1 MPTTASYIYTMVVGT
16 KKYSNLD
23 FVPTISDSEDDVP
36 ILDSSDD
43 EKVEAKKT
51 TKKRKGKNN
60 KKKVSEGITSMRMF
74 MRTWTRGLSLIW
86 TPMIPLRTSKAGT
99 F

>member
-1 MPTTASYIYTMVVGT
+1 MVVGT

-60 KKKVSEGITSMRMF
+60 KKKVSEGDNLDEDVHEDLDAGFKFDLDADDTTSNF
-74 MRTWTRGLSLIW
+74 Q
-86 TPMIPLRTSKAGT
+86 AGT